1 MLLSINELRKH
12 QGEGATDIISTLRN
26 VEISAIDICNRKC
39 GFCPRSSDI
48 YINKKEQASL
58 LMIEKIAIELNSIKF
73 NGRVSFVGFGE
84 PLLYKNLTNAISII
98 KNLTPTVQWIE
109 VITNGDYLTINKI
122 KELEKAGC
130 TNMIVSMYDDDIS
143 EKLIKL
149 FENVNITLTL
159 KDCYNGLS
167 VVNRTDIMTQNKPLN
182 IKRPCYLPFYKMI
195 IDSNGDVIICSND
208 WGRLG
213 VIGNVLKNSIQ
224 EIWLGDIIENYRKE
238 LQNGHRKNCEPCK
251 YCDINGI
258 AFGEESF
265 QVWGTHARTTD

>member
-12 QGEGATDIISTLRN
+12 QGDGATDIISTLRN

-98 KNLTPTVQWIE
+98 KNLAPTVQWIE

-195 IDSNGDVIICSND
+195 LKEVLIC
-208 WGRLG
+208 
-213 VIGNVLKNSIQ
+213 
-224 EIWLGDIIENYRKE
+224 
-238 LQNGHRKNCEPCK
+238 
-251 YCDINGI
+251 
-258 AFGEESF
+258 
-265 QVWGTHARTTD
+265 